1 LDYNGITATTP
12 FQVEAPV
19 NSTRSINALSPQGG
33 YDFSSWSIGGAAGL
47 DGTEAAA
54 LEIDGQT
61 VAIFNNIGGDLNA
74 GVFDTLTH
82 THTSTLTNEP
92 IRVRFTNNNG
102 SARDLRI
109 DAITVD
115 GTRIESELGYS
126 EGHWDTTNG
135 CAGGYENTETLHCN
149 GSIDYQLP

>member
-1 LDYNGITATTP
+1 MVGSDDTTLTATY
-12 FQVEAPV
+12 
-19 NSTRSINALSPQGG
+19 SGG
-33 YDFSSWSIGGAAGL
+33 GGGSEIEIYAAGL

-61 VAIFNNIGGDLNA
+61 VAIFPTIGGDLTN
-74 GVFDTLTH
+74 GVFQTLTH
-82 THTSTLTNEP
+82 THTSTLTNET

-102 SARDLRI
+102 TARDLRI

-149 GSIDYQLP
+149 GYIDYQLP